1 MQGYNFLEN
10 LEILGYLAAV
20 MEKSGSLIKTLENV
34 RELLGKKNY
43 NWNLLLFSN
52 VWSNTSVLPQL

>member
-43 NWNLLLFSN
+43 N
-52 VWSNTSVLPQL
+52 